1 MTDTQSFPAG
11 QTDDDRLRQLLHPH
25 DWPTPQRGRTWQ
37 LLVIGGGTAGLV
49 AAAGAAGVGAQV
61 AMIEQNLLGG
71 DCLNTGCVPSKAL
84 ISTARQAAAVRN
96 AAEFGIVGTEAAR
109 VDFSAVMQR
118 MRSLREQIAPHD
130 SAERF
135 RQLGVDVFF
144 GSATFTGPASIELN
158 GVPLNFHRAI
168 IATGGQPLI
177 PAIPGLSESAY
188 LTTETLFQIQQLPEH
203 LVVLGGG
210 PIGTE
215 MAQTFARFGA
225 RVTLIESGAQILNRE
240 DSDAAALMQQ
250 QLEQHDG
257 VDVLLNCRLLQ
268 VSTTAGITQ
277 LVLSQNDQTRKIS
290 CDQLLVAVGRE
301 ARVSS
306 LNLGAAGVDLTPDG
320 LIRVNDFLQ
329 TSNSAIY
336 AAGDVCTK
344 LRFTHL
350 ADRMSRIA
358 IRNSLFAGRARFS
371 KLQIPRCTYTS
382 PEIAQVGIDPATAA
396 RAGILL
402 DTFTEPFAAN
412 DRAVLAG
419 CPTGFVR
426 IHVRRGTDRILGAVI
441 VGEHAGELISEV
453 STAMAG
459 RIGLKRLA
467 DIIHP
472 YPTQADAIR
481 RIGDQYMRTRLTP
494 FASRTLKRWLNWRFR
509 PDQSR

>member
-1 MTDTQSFPAG
+1 MTETPHLPAG
-11 QTDDDRLRQLLHPH
+11 HPDEDRLRELLHPC
-25 DWPTPQRGRTWQ
+25 DWPAPQPGGTWQ

-49 AAAGAAGVGAQV
+49 AAAGAAGVGARV

-71 DCLNTGCVPSKAL
+71 DCLNSGCVPSKAL
-84 ISTARQAAAVRN
+84 ISAARQAAAVRH
-96 AAEFGIVGTEAAR
+96 AAEFGITGTAAAR
-109 VDFSAVMQR
+109 VDFPAVMQR

-135 RQLGVDVFF
+135 RKLGVDVFF
-144 GSATFTGPASIELN
+144 GSAKFTGPKSIELN
-158 GVPLNFHRAI
+158 GTPLHFHRAI

-177 PAIPGLSESAY
+177 PPIPGLAGSAC
-188 LTTETLFQIQQLPEH
+188 LTTDTLFQLQQLPEH

-215 MAQTFARFGA
+215 MAQTFARLGS
-225 RVTLIESGAQILNRE
+225 RVTLIESAAQILNRE
-240 DSDAAALMQQ
+240 DKDAAWLLQK
-250 QLEQHDG
+250 QLSEHDQ
-257 VDVLLNCRLLQ
+257 VEVLLNCRLQQ
-268 VSTTAGITQ
+268 VSRADGATQ
-277 LVLSQNDQTRKIS
+277 LVIRQNDSSRQIS

-301 ARVSS
+301 ARVDE
-306 LNLGAAGVDLTPDG
+306 LNPGAAGVDLTPDG

-329 TSNSAIY
+329 TSNPAVY
-336 AAGDVCTK
+336 ASGDVCTR

-358 IRNSLFAGRARFS
+358 IRNALFAGRARFS
-371 KLQIPRCTYTS
+371 ALQIPRCTYTS
-382 PEIAQVGIDPATAA
+382 PEIAQVGMDAVAA
-396 RAGILL
+396 ERKGIQL
-402 DTFTEPFAAN
+402 DTFTEQFASN

-419 CPTGFVR
+419 CPAGFVR
-426 IHVRRGTDRILGAVI
+426 IHVRRGTDRIVGAVI

-453 STAMAG
+453 SMAMAG

-467 DIIHP
+467 DVIHP

-494 FASRTLKRWLNWRFR
+494 FASRTLKRWLNWRFP